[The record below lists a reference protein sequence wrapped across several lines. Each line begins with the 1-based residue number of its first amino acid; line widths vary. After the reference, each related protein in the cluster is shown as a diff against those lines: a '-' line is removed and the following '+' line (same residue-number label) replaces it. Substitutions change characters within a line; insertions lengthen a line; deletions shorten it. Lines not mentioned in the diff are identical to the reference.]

1 MIRHI
6 ICLSLCFQSC
16 TIFTGER
23 AEPQLRVRPARVA
36 AAHARNSLLHLQ
48 GVQRAG
54 PVEI

>member
-1 MIRHI
+1 MI
-6 ICLSLCFQSC
+6 
-16 TIFTGER
+16 IFTGER